1 MAVTNVTPRHARE
14 SLGLT
19 GRIIDAYGPR
29 LAGTEACR
37 RSAGALETEMARH
50 CDRAG
55 IEEFDVHPGAFLGF
69 IKAATLAFMVSTLFL
84 FFGYTLP
91 AALGYTFAIVITL
104 TQFIF
109 YLRVFDPFYPKRKGY
124 NVYGVIEPRGEVRR
138 QVLISGHHDSAQV
151 FNFFTSFPRL
161 YRIRIILGF
170 LPLVASFILAWVW
183 LAMEYAAGAPPSF
196 ADAFRYGALAS
207 FVFVI
212 PMYFFAASRGTP
224 GAGDNLIASAMAV
237 KIAELFGRKGKKGTP
252 ALEHT
257 RLVLLSFDA
266 EEAGLRGARAYV
278 KKHRGELRAVPTYNL
293 NIDSIYDVNKIKFVI
308 TDINGFLGLSRAMAE
323 ECRGLARRLG
333 YRAKL
338 LRFPFGAGGTDAAE
352 FARAGIEATTLI
364 AMPVSVERDV
374 IAYHTEG
381 DTVES
386 IQPEAVEAVLKIARA
401 YILEKDGQ
409 TGEKAP
415 SAKTGGNSMDTS
427 RRRRK

>member
-1 MAVTNVTPRHARE
+1 MAITNVTPRHVRE
-14 SLGLT
+14 ALGLT

-37 RSAGALETEMARH
+37 RSAGVLETEMARH

-55 IEEFDVHPGAFLGF
+55 IEEFDVRPGAFLGF
-69 IKAATLAFMVSTLFL
+69 IKAATLAFLVSTLFL
-84 FFGYTLP
+84 FSGYVVP

-104 TQFIF
+104 TQFVF

-124 NVYGVIEPRGEVRR
+124 NVYGIIEPKGEVRR
-138 QVLISGHHDSAQV
+138 QVVISGHHDSAQV

-170 LPLVASFILAWVW
+170 FPLVAAFVLAWAW
-183 LAMEYAAGAPPSF
+183 IAMEYGAGAPPPF
-196 ADAFRYGALAS
+196 ADAFRYGALVS
-207 FVFVI
+207 LVFVI

-237 KIAELFGRKGKKGTP
+237 TLAEIFGRKGKKGAP
-252 ALEHT
+252 ALAHT
-257 RLVLLSFDA
+257 RLVLVSFDA

-278 KKHRGELRAVPTYNL
+278 ARHREELLAIPTFNL
-293 NIDSIYDVNKIKFVI
+293 NIDGIYDADKIKFI
-308 TDINGFLGLSRAMAE
+308 ISDINGFLGLSRAMAE
-323 ECRGLARRLG
+323 ECLGVTRRLG

-352 FARAGIEATTLI
+352 FARAGVEATTLL

-374 IAYHTEG
+374 LVYHTEG

-386 IQPEAVEAVLKIARA
+386 VQPGAVEAVLNIARA
-401 YILEKDGQ
+401 YVLEKDGQ
-409 TGEKAP
+409 AGGKSPAP
-415 SAKTGGNSMDTS
+415 GKKGNHAMKS
-427 RRRRK
+427 RRRK